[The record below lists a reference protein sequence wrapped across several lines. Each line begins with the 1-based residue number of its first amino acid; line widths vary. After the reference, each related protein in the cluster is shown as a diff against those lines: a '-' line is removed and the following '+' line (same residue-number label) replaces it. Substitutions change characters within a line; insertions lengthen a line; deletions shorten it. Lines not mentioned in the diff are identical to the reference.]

1 MQILNFIFHNFSDIF
16 ILLGMF
22 GVVIEA
28 TPKIKINPYSTIL
41 KFIGK
46 KVNEETN
53 KKVENLTSEI
63 SNIKN
68 KLHEDKKKEYS
79 IMISN
84 FASDLKHGE
93 IKSESQFI
101 AIIEL
106 CDEYVANGWNGKI
119 KLDTAFIKEEY
130 IRFANKVKNGDFVIK
145 GGK

>member
-1 MQILNFIFHNFSDIF
+1 MEIINFIIHNFSNLFVIF
-16 ILLGMF
+16 GMC
-22 GVVIEA
+22 GIVIE
-28 TPKIKINPYSTIL
+28 TSPKIRWNPYSTIL

-84 FASDLKHGE
+84 FASDLKHGV
-93 IKSESQFI
+93 IKSESQFN
-101 AIIEL
+101 AIVEL
-106 CDEYVANGWNGKI
+106 CDEYIKNGWNGKI
-119 KLDTAFIKEEY
+119 KLDSMFIQEEY

>member
-1 MQILNFIFHNFSDIF
+1 MDIVKFIINNFSNLVV
-16 ILLGMF
+16 LLGMF
-22 GVVIEA
+22 GIVIE
-28 TPKIKINPYSTIL
+28 TSPKIKWNPYTTIL

-46 KVNEETN
+46 KINEETN
-53 KKVENLTSEI
+53 SKVEDLTNKVN
-63 SNIKN
+63 NIEN

-93 IKSESQFI
+93 IKSESQFV